1 MMDFQLIDF
10 QLMYYIVDGLQLLMD
25 FQLTEIILM
34 HYIVDG
40 LQLLM
45 DFQLTE
51 FILMEFMLMYL
62 TECSTVISR
71 QRIFKVSSSCNDA
84 KTVNIYSYYIVCQW
98 VQGDLY

>member
-1 MMDFQLIDF
+1 MIDF
-10 QLMYYIVDGLQLLMD
+10 QLMYYIVDELQLLMD

-51 FILMEFMLMYL
+51 FILMEFMLMDL
-62 TECSTVISR
+62 TE
-71 QRIFKVSSSCNDA
+71 
-84 KTVNIYSYYIVCQW
+84 W
-98 VQGDLY
+98 P

>member
-25 FQLTEIILM
+25 FQLTE
-34 HYIVDG
+34 
-40 LQLLM
+40 
-45 DFQLTE
+45 
-51 FILMEFMLMYL
+51 FILMEFMLMDL

-98 VQGDLY
+98 VQGDLYYGCRT